1 MQPIAVISL
10 IVRSYSR
17 FYGGHTLP
25 PKEVGDPE
33 TVTSC
38 VGNLAVTRTR
48 WVKELIFERTSG
60 KASRFSKRG
69 NCGIVQSERNSHF
82 PTETS
87 RM

>member
-17 FYGGHTLP
+17 FYGGHTLS

-38 VGNLAVTRTR
+38 AGNLAVTRIR
-48 WVKELIFERTSG
+48 WLKQLTFERKGG

-69 NCGIVQSERNSHF
+69 KGGIIQSELNSHF

-87 RM
+87 RI